1 MNMTLK
7 KTPFFLCLFTSI
19 ALNIIFAFYNLS
31 PINSNN
37 NSFVTSLID
46 KETHLFSKNIKSE
59 KKTVD
64 NLNIEIAVL
73 KAEIKKINDK
83 LSSFEKG
90 LNSDMALTDAE
101 IQDMEVSIANDEIS
115 NEMNRVNSANK
126 IEDYFFEQAESSSM
140 DLKQEATIK
149 QSIEVSQN
157 EGVSIEDLHC
167 KSSLCRL
174 ELKYD
179 LTATLSDDETEEGGS
194 TGFSTTVSSLLDVA
208 VSKEINEAE
217 QTGIAVIYL
226 GQLDDDLAFEEP

>member
-1 MNMTLK
+1 ME
-7 KTPFFLCLFTSI
+7 
-19 ALNIIFAFYNLS
+19 
-31 PINSNN
+31 
-37 NSFVTSLID
+37 

-59 KKTVD
+59 KKPVD
-64 NLNIEIAVL
+64 NLNIEIVLL
-73 KAEIKKINDK
+73 KAEIKKIKDQ
-83 LSSFEKG
+83 LSSFEKE
-90 LNSDMALTDAE
+90 LNPEIALTDVE
-101 IQDMEVSIANDEIS
+101 IQDLEVSIANDEIS

-126 IEDYFFEQAESSSM
+126 IENYFFEQAESGSM

-149 QSIEVSQN
+149 QLIEVSQN

-179 LTATLSDDETEEGGS
+179 LTATFSNDETEEGGS

-217 QTGIAVIYL
+217 QTGVAVIYL
-226 GQLDDDLAFEEP
+226 GQVDDDLAFEEP